1 MAVELAFETLL
12 ASIESTRGTAIAA
25 PTHLIHLGGSVTPTK
40 SLNRPAESRGV
51 LAEAFRTVMTRTG
64 ATFEI
69 TEGPID
75 TSMLPFLL
83 NGILDGNV
91 TAATTPSGAT
101 NTRDWAFVRTMASD
115 NLESY
120 TLWFGDSSVRQLIG
134 AYAMFLE
141 ATLSNDASA
150 EDGVL
155 TFSGNGECRKLAT
168 NNPADSAPAA
178 IAGAMLPGQMMSL
191 WIDTSSAFGTTA
203 VTGRLVSASHTLR
216 TGVTFKYLGG
226 GDTATLDFS
235 RTGRSR
241 VIGITTTIVM
251 ELPDFTQY
259 DQWLAHDIVKVRVR
273 HNGAVIESGFNHYVQ
288 VDTAGPFEALS
299 WGTNADSNRTV
310 ELTIE
315 GTYDSTL
322 TSDCQIVV
330 RNARTAL

>member
-25 PTHLIHLGGSVTPTK
+25 PTHLIHLGGSVTPTQ

-51 LAEAFRTVMTRTG
+51 LAEAFRTIMTRTG

-75 TSMLPFLL
+75 TRMLPFLL
-83 NGILDGNV
+83 SGILDGNV
-91 TAATTPSGAT
+91 SATTPGGAT
-101 NTRDWAFVRTMASD
+101 NTREWTFKRTMSSD

-168 NNPADSAPAA
+168 NSPADAAPAA
-178 IAGAMLPGQMMSL
+178 IAGVMLPGQMMSL
-191 WIDTSSAFGTTA
+191 FIDTSSAIGTTA

-226 GDTATLDFS
+226 GATSTLDFAS
-235 RTGRSR
+235 TGRSR
-241 VIGITTTIVM
+241 VLGITTTIVL

-259 DQWLAHDIVKVRVR
+259 DNWLAHDSLKVRVI
-273 HNGAVIESGFNHYVQ
+273 HNGATIESGFNHYVQ
-288 VDTAGPFEALS
+288 VDTYGPFEALS
-299 WGTNADSNRTV
+299 WGTNADSNRTI

-315 GTYDSTL
+315 GLFDSTL
-322 TSDCQIVV
+322 ASDCQIVV
-330 RNARTAL
+330 RNASATL

>member
-40 SLNRPAESRGV
+40 SMNRPAESRGV

-75 TSMLPFLL
+75 TRMLPFLL
-83 NGILDGNV
+83 SGILDGNV
-91 TAATTPSGAT
+91 SATTPGGAT
-101 NTRDWAFVRTMASD
+101 NTREWAFKRTMASD

-134 AYAMFLE
+134 AYAMFTE

-155 TFSGNGECRKLAT
+155 TFSASGECRKLAT
-168 NNPADSAPAA
+168 NSPADAAPAA
-178 IAGAMLPGQMMSL
+178 TAGAMLPGQMMSL
-191 WIDTSSAFGTTA
+191 FIDTSSAIGTTA

-226 GDTATLDFS
+226 GSTSTLDFAT
-235 RTGRSR
+235 TGRSR
-241 VIGITTTIVM
+241 VIGITTTLVM
-251 ELPDFTQY
+251 ELPNFTQY
-259 DQWLAHDIVKVRVR
+259 DNWINHDTLKVRVI
-273 HNGAVIESGFNHYVQ
+273 HNGATIESTFNHQVI
-288 VDTAGPFEALS
+288 VDTYGPFEALS
-299 WGTNADSNRTV
+299 WGTNADSNRTI

-315 GTYDSTL
+315 GIYDSTL
-322 TSDCQIVV
+322 ASDCQIKVF
-330 RNARTAL
+330 NDSGTL

>member
-12 ASIESTRGTAIAA
+12 ASIESTRGTAIAS
-25 PTHLIHLGGSVTPTK
+25 PTHLIHLGGAVTPTK
-40 SLNRPAESRGV
+40 SLNRPPESRGV
-51 LAEAFRTVMTRTG
+51 LAESFRTVMTRTG

-75 TSMLPFLL
+75 TAMLPFLL

-91 TAATTPSGAT
+91 TSATTPGGAT
-101 NTRDWAFVRTMASD
+101 NTRDWTFTRTMASD

-134 AYAMFLE
+134 AYAMFVE
-141 ATLSNDASA
+141 ATLSNDAST

-155 TFSGNGECRKLAT
+155 TFSANGECRKLAT
-168 NNPADSAPAA
+168 NSPIDAAPAS
-178 IAGAMLPGQMMSL
+178 IAGSMLPGQMMAL
-191 WIDTSSAFGTTA
+191 FIDTSSSIGTTA
-203 VTGRLVSASHTLR
+203 VTGRLVSATHTLR

-226 GDTATLDFS
+226 GSSATLDFTT
-235 RTGRSR
+235 TGRSR
-241 VIGITTTIVM
+241 VTGISTTLIL

-259 DQWLAHDIVKVRVR
+259 DNWLANDTLKVRVQ
-273 HNGAVIESGFNHYVQ
+273 HYGPLIEAGFNHRVQ
-288 VDTAGPFEALS
+288 VDTYGPFAALS

-315 GTYDSTL
+315 GVFDSTL
-322 TSDCQIVV
+322 ASDCQIVV
-330 RNARTAL
+330 RNASTTL